1 MRTPKRYSP
10 QSLSQSS
17 PWHTLGFLS
26 SCLISGLRH
35 LCLVSQALAKPVILL
50 VLYISNFHKGPQ
62 PLVAESR
69 SLGLWWVS
77 GGTCYLQ
84 SSAHIAPGRQHPR
97 QHSFAVVL
105 FSFSTRA
112 WQSLCSW
119 MILTAESILLCL
131 LEKQR
136 GKREG
141 ERTLRAGEGQKAS
154 NSPRSG
160 TKAVHKTQPMSLW
173 C

>member
-26 SCLISGLRH
+26 SCLISRLRH
-35 LCLVSQALAKPVILL
+35 LHLMSQALAKPVILL

-62 PLVAESR
+62 PLVAESH

-77 GGTCYLQ
+77 EGALSTKQCTHSTWSTASQ
-84 SSAHIAPGRQHPR
+84 A
-97 QHSFAVVL
+97 HSFAVVL

-131 LEKQR
+131 LGKQR
-136 GKREG
+136 CKREG
-141 ERTLRAGEGQKAS
+141 ERTLRAGEGRKTS
-154 NSPRSG
+154 NSPHSG
-160 TKAVHKTQPMSLW
+160 TKAVNKTQPMSLW

>member
-1 MRTPKRYSP
+1 MRTPKRYS

-26 SCLISGLRH
+26 SCLISRLRH
-35 LCLVSQALAKPVILL
+35 LRLVSQALAKPVILL
-50 VLYISNFHKGPQ
+50 VLYISNFKGPQ
-62 PLVAESR
+62 PLVAESH

-84 SSAHIAPGRQHPR
+84 SSAHIAPGQQHPR
-97 QHSFAVVL
+97 QHSFAVLL

-119 MILTAESILLCL
+119 MTLTAESILSCL
-131 LEKQR
+131 LGKQR

-141 ERTLRAGEGQKAS
+141 ERTLKAGEGQKAS

-160 TKAVHKTQPMSLW
+160 TKAMHKTQPMCLW